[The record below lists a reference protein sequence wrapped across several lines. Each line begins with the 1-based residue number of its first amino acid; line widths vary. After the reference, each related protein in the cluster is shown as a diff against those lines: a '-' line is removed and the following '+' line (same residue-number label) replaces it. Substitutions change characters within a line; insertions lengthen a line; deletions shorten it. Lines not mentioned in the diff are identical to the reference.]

1 MHSLTNYRKPTYF
14 EVIIMSKN
22 LELSIF
28 EVVGNPLC
36 VASSDG
42 QKVYDRVMA
51 ALKEGRNVTL
61 SFRNVTTLT
70 SAFLNAAI
78 GQLYGVFSEDQIRA
92 LLTVEDMQQDDIAL
106 LKRVV
111 ETAKQYFKDP
121 QKFDQ
126 ALRETMED
134 DNDDSQD

>member
-1 MHSLTNYRKPTYF
+1 MN
-14 EVIIMSKN
+14 KN
-22 LELSIF
+22 LVLSIF
-28 EVVGNPLC
+28 EIVGSPLC

-51 ALKEGRNVTL
+51 ALSKKRNVAL
-61 SFRNVTTLT
+61 SFGNITALT

-126 ALRETMED
+126 AVRETMED
-134 DNDDSQD
+134 ENDDALG

>member
-1 MHSLTNYRKPTYF
+1 MN
-14 EVIIMSKN
+14 KN
-22 LELSIF
+22 LVLSIF
-28 EVVGNPLC
+28 EIVGSPLC

-51 ALKEGRNVTL
+51 ALSKNRNVAL
-61 SFRNVTTLT
+61 SFGNITALT
-70 SAFLNAAI
+70 PAFLNAAI

-121 QKFDQ
+121 QKFDR
-126 ALRETMED
+126 AVRGTMED
-134 DNDDSQD
+134 DNDGSQG

>member
-1 MHSLTNYRKPTYF
+1 
-14 EVIIMSKN
+14 MSKN

-28 EVVGNPLC
+28 EVVGSPLC

-51 ALKEGRNVTL
+51 ALSKKRSVAL
-61 SFRNVTTLT
+61 SFGNITALT

-111 ETAKQYFKDP
+111 ETARQYFKDP